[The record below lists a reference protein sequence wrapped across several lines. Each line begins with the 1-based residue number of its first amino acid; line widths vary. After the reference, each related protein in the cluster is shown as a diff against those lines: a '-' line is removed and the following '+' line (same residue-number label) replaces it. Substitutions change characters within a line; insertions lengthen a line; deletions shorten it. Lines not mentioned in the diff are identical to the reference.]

1 MARHKEQAR
10 YNVVSVRV
18 SDEELELLEKLSRE
32 TNKKVADLIREA
44 LLGMDLRADKKQ
56 GE

>member
-44 LLGMDLRADKKQ
+44 LLGLGLRADKKQ